1 MTPTQREKIAEVIG
15 HLWTLEE
22 AAGTATMS
30 GNYAEQLTD
39 MLAVDKPEEVKPT
52 RGKWVD
58 VEPAPD
64 GLLYG
69 TCSVCGKRQT
79 VEAPN
84 YCGNCGARMKGEEE

>member
-15 HLWTLEE
+15 HLWTIEE
-22 AAGTATMS
+22 AAGTETMS
-30 GNYAEQLTD
+30 GDYAEQLTD
-39 MLAVDKPEEVKPT
+39 MLTVDKPEEVKPS

-64 GLLYG
+64 GLLYV

-79 VEAPN
+79 IEATN
-84 YCGNCGARMKGEEE
+84 YCGNCGARMEASE